1 MAEGAFGIAG
11 AASHVGEEL
20 GLSGWLTVAQ
30 DRIDAFAETT
40 EDRYWIHTDP
50 ARGRAG
56 PFGATIAHGFLTL
69 SLLTPLTKDAGLD
82 WGEGYLGINYGFEK
96 VRFIA
101 PVKAG
106 GRVRARVT
114 LAGAE
119 EREPGRYILRLAVTV
134 EIEDEERPA
143 LVADWL
149 NMFIREGA

>member
-1 MAEGAFGIAG
+1 MAEGAFKIAD
-11 AASHVGEEL
+11 AASHVGAEL
-20 GLSGWLTVAQ
+20 GLSGWLTVEQ

-69 SLLTPLTKDAGLD
+69 SLLTLLIKDAGLV
-82 WGEGYLGINYGFEK
+82 WGEDYLGINYGFEK

-106 GRVRARVT
+106 GRIRVRVV

-119 EREPGRYILRLAVTV
+119 ERAPGRHVLRLAVTV
-134 EIEDEERPA
+134 EIEGEERPA

-149 NMFIREGA
+149 NMFICEGA

>member
-1 MAEGAFGIAG
+1 MAEGAFGIAE
-11 AASHVGEEL
+11 AASHIGEEL
-20 GLSGWLTVAQ
+20 GLSGWFTIGQ

-69 SLLTPLTKDAGLD
+69 SLLTPLIRDAGLD
-82 WGEGYLGINYGFEK
+82 WGDDYLGINYGFEK

-106 GRVRARVT
+106 CRVRARVV

-119 EREPGRYILRLAVTV
+119 EREPGHHILRLAVTV
-134 EIEDEERPA
+134 EIEGEEKPA
-143 LVADWL
+143 LVAEWL
-149 NMFIREGA
+149 NMFIRDAA